1 MVMLE
6 VPIAQN
12 LINRIAEIP
21 LLGLIVERDVF
32 AVLIAPGLVA
42 LLLFLGFIIWFERKI
57 TARIQWRVGPK
68 EVSPHIGGIL
78 QVLADMLRY
87 LFQEVIV
94 HRDARKVYFIQLPI
108 LSFIP
113 VLLPLALIPAGNIYA
128 FRSDYAIPCIIAL
141 ISLIPLFMIAIGWS
155 ANNRFAY
162 IGLIRE
168 SFMYVAYEIPLIIS
182 VVAMIVLYQTGDA
195 VVVVER
201 QDLPGILLNPLAFIT
216 FLIATVMATGRLPF
230 DIAEADQEIAFGPFV
245 EYSGIMF
252 GLVMVLA
259 YEKLYL
265 LSLLMVLLFFG
276 GWKGVEIAML
286 GDLSAVVV
294 LLLKALIVMCAIV
307 ITRAVYAR
315 YRIDQA
321 LRIGWG
327 FLMCLAFASLLLSV
341 VVTWLS

>member
-68 EVSPHIGGIL
+68 EVSPHVGGIL

-94 HRDARKVYFIQLPI
+94 HRDARKIYFIQLPI

-113 VLLPLALIPAGNIYA
+113 VLLPLALIPAGNVYA
-128 FRSDYAIPCIIAL
+128 LRSDYAIPCIIAL

-195 VVVVER
+195 VAVVER
-201 QDLPGILLNPLAFIT
+201 QNLPGILLNPLAFIT

-265 LSLLMVLLFFG
+265 LSLLMVLLFLG

-327 FLMCLAFASLLLSV
+327 FLMCLAFVSLLLSV

>member
-1 MVMLE
+1 MLE

-68 EVSPHIGGIL
+68 EVSPHVGGIL

-94 HRDARKVYFIQLPI
+94 HRDARKIYFIQLPI

-113 VLLPLALIPAGNIYA
+113 VLLPLALIPAGNVYA
-128 FRSDYAIPCIIAL
+128 LRSDYAIPCIIAL

-195 VVVVER
+195 VAVVER
-201 QDLPGILLNPLAFIT
+201 QNLPGILLNPLAFIT

-265 LSLLMVLLFFG
+265 LSLLMVLLFLG

-327 FLMCLAFASLLLSV
+327 FLMCLAFVSLLLSV

>member
-1 MVMLE
+1 MIE
-6 VPIAQN
+6 VPVVQGFVEKIS
-12 LINRIAEIP
+12 EIP
-21 LLGLIVERDVF
+21 ILGLIVERDVF
-32 AVLIAPGLVA
+32 AVLVAPGLVS
-42 LLLFLGFIIWFERKI
+42 LLVFLGIIIWFERKM

-68 EVSPHIGGIL
+68 EVSPYIGGIL

-87 LFQEVIV
+87 LFQEVII
-94 HRDARKVYFIQLPI
+94 HRDARRFYFIQLPI

-113 VLLPLALIPAGNIYA
+113 VLLPLSLIPAGNVYA
-128 FRSDYAIPCIIAL
+128 FRSDFAIPCIIAL
-141 ISLIPLFMIAIGWS
+141 ISMIPLFMIAIGWS

-168 SFMYVAYEIPLIIS
+168 SFMYLAYEIPLILS
-182 VVAMIVLYQTGDA
+182 VIAMLYLYQTGDA
-195 VVVVER
+195 ITVVER
-201 QDLPGILLNPLAFIT
+201 QTIPGFLLNPIAFLT

-265 LSLLMVLLFFG
+265 LSLLMVILFFS
-276 GWKGVEIAML
+276 GWKGYEIALL
-286 GDLSAVVV
+286 GDLSAVIV
-294 LLLKALIVMCAIV
+294 LLVKTLIVMCAIV
-307 ITRAVYAR
+307 IVRAVYAR

-327 FLMCLAFASLLLSV
+327 FLISLAFVSLGLAGVVRWLLL
-341 VVTWLS
+341 

>member
-12 LINRIAEIP
+12 LINRISEIP

-42 LLLFLGFIIWFERKI
+42 LLLFLGFIIWFERKM

-195 VVVVER
+195 IAVVER
-201 QDLPGILLNPLAFIT
+201 QSLPGILLNPLAFIT

-321 LRIGWG
+321 LKIGWG
-327 FLMCLAFASLLLSV
+327 FLMGLAFASLMLSV